1 MTVPETET
9 ANNDGGS
16 MVRINNKK
24 RFKKLRE
31 ALAFAKYLVP
41 SFLGVSLF
49 FFGPMVQ
56 IAVNSFQKSPT
67 NPEFVGLRNY
77 ENVLS
82 NAAFLQAGENTLMFS
97 LFAVPLAVALS
108 LILALLLN
116 SKMPGK
122 SVFRSMLL
130 NPMMVPV
137 ASIVLI
143 WQVLFSFTGSINTY
157 LGYFGIDKIDWM
169 KSDLSRIVIILLF
182 LWKTLGYNM
191 VLFLAALNNVPP
203 ELIDTSKID
212 GAGST
217 RRFFSISLVYLY
229 PTIFFVG
236 IMSLISSFKIFREV
250 YLLTGDYPYSSL
262 YMLQHFM
269 NNKFRQLDYQA
280 LCSSAIVMALVMI
293 LIVGILFL
301 AEFKLGKEVE
311 E

>member
-1 MTVPETET
+1 MTVSEIGKTEMKS
-9 ANNDGGS
+9 G
-16 MVRINNKK
+16 VPKRK
-24 RFKKLRE
+24 RFKKVRE
-31 ALAFAKYLVP
+31 ALCFSKYLLP
-41 SFLGVSLF
+41 SILGVSLF
-49 FFGPMVQ
+49 FFGPMAQ

-67 NPEFVGLRNY
+67 NPEFVGLQNY
-77 ENVLS
+77 ERVLT
-82 NAAFLQAGENTLMFS
+82 NQAFLQAGENTLRFS
-97 LFAVPLAVALS
+97 LMAVPLAVVLS
-108 LILALLLN
+108 LMLALLLN
-116 SKMPGK
+116 AKLPGR
-122 SVFRSMLL
+122 SIFRSMLL

-169 KSDLSRIVIILLF
+169 KSDWSRIVILLLF

-191 VLFLAALNNVPP
+191 VLFLAALNNVPS

-212 GAGST
+212 GAGSV

-229 PTIFFVG
+229 PTVFFVG

-269 NNKFRQLDYQA
+269 NNAFRNLDYQK
-280 LCSSAIVMALVMI
+280 LCAGAIIMALVMI